1 MQIETVSTSGNLLP
15 SSSKDGST
23 SGITAAAI
31 IGETEKEEKVTDKK
45 KLEVMAAELQET
57 LEVFHN
63 VKLKFAIHEA
73 SDKVIVI
80 VTDES
85 TGEIIRE
92 IPAREILDLSAKMEE
107 MMGMLFD
114 KKI

>member
-1 MQIETVSTSGNLLP
+1 MQIETVSISGNLLP
-15 SSSKDGST
+15 SSSTDTSA
-23 SGITAAAI
+23 SGIPAAAI
-31 IGETEKEEKVTDKK
+31 SSETEKEEKVADKK
-45 KLEVMAAELQET
+45 KLEIMAAELQET

-63 VKLKFAIHEA
+63 VKLKFAIHDA
-73 SDKVIVI
+73 SDQVIVI

-92 IPAREILDLSAKMEE
+92 IPSREILDLSAKMEE

-114 KKI
+114 RKI